1 MRKKYLS
8 ALLFGALLF
17 ASAGTFTS
25 CKDYDDDISNL
36 QSQIDGLATKDDMQA
51 KLDQMQTAVNDAK
64 ATAEE
69 ALEKANAAGDAD
81 KIAELEGRIADL
93 EKTLGDIDAMKEE
106 IQNALDSQI
115 AEFRA
120 EMEELLAQVEELTGY
135 SLGMVTEISFQV
147 KDDDAPAQYDPNL
160 DVNYARIDV
169 ITLPNGKTATSYTFG
184 EGLTGAFSLAKGDV
198 NTVTDYMLVNVN
210 PANAVISNDMLSL
223 VNGNGV
229 NLNEYVN
236 ITSAQWS
243 GDIIASRATQNTG
256 LRLVGVQLKEDVDF
270 ESFDK
275 LVLSSSDAGH
285 ASDPTWCDGKDHD
298 YIAYALAVTDAE
310 KGRSVTSAYDV
321 TLHVQAEQRAEDIE
335 KKSTIQSDAAA
346 AALNKAIEAWKDG
359 GDAASGYERCFPV
372 EAGAPFTINVASDLS
387 KGGRVMASYVTVD
400 YNNSTL
406 STTDKAALK
415 TLTFSGVD
423 TVIKGEEL
431 THSITVNGE
440 AGIPV
445 PLKLV
450 TIDYRGF
457 IEENTIW
464 VKAGEAATVTAAYTV
479 TPTSY
484 VNAPAAYVVN
494 TGEKQAFTIPANA
507 HFYHVD
513 LVAGETAHADGVHA
527 PSVFKSSGYGIL
539 SSNWSELNVNG
550 NDFLKLYKADKNTLA
565 GNQKE
570 VAYAEFVGTL
580 NLQMMREDKTYT
592 GAIKFYDE
600 SGTYLGTNTI
610 QVTKKLPTAVP
621 ADFSAKTNGI
631 VNGVMTVY
639 PEPKG
644 TPATGEYL
652 LKQAFN
658 NWDADY
664 ILSIDGI
671 TNSSKGVYNPGVN
684 KGDASTASILNINTG
699 VINDGKTYAATVEYN
714 YGQIAFIPEGH
725 GVIDDAYDYK
735 VEWAT
740 DFSIKFGCWPVD
752 CTYQWSETPV
762 VYYRETNI
770 IKGKVTKAAN
780 GTVTA
785 FENVIKAISPYKGA
799 VDPFDATD
807 TDWTTWANILSN
819 ASTTEI
825 ILITNNNG
833 KEIENE
839 YFTAKFVAATE
850 GSITKTAMELTPT
863 GAQVQVGEDIETKVI
878 LKIKDKFGHVEE
890 IPALTF
896 TMKINH
902 E

>member
-93 EKTLGDIDAMKEE
+93 EEVLGDIDAMKEE

-115 AEFRA
+115 AEFRT

-285 ASDPTWCDGKDHD
+285 ASDPTWCNGKNHD

-310 KGRSVTSAYDV
+310 KDRSVTSAYDV
-321 TLHVQAEQRAEDIE
+321 TLHVQAEQKAEDIE

-359 GDAASGYERCFPV
+359 GDAVSGFEKCFPV

-507 HFYHVD
+507 HYYHVD

-600 SGTYLGTNTI
+600 
-610 QVTKKLPTAVP
+610 KL
-621 ADFSAKTNGI
+621 F
-631 VNGVMTVY
+631 
-639 PEPKG
+639 
-644 TPATGEYL
+644 
-652 LKQAFN
+652 
-658 NWDADY
+658 
-664 ILSIDGI
+664 
-671 TNSSKGVYNPGVN
+671 
-684 KGDASTASILNINTG
+684 
-699 VINDGKTYAATVEYN
+699 
-714 YGQIAFIPEGH
+714 
-725 GVIDDAYDYK
+725 
-735 VEWAT
+735 
-740 DFSIKFGCWPVD
+740 
-752 CTYQWSETPV
+752 
-762 VYYRETNI
+762 
-770 IKGKVTKAAN
+770 
-780 GTVTA
+780 
-785 FENVIKAISPYKGA
+785 
-799 VDPFDATD
+799 
-807 TDWTTWANILSN
+807 
-819 ASTTEI
+819 
-825 ILITNNNG
+825 
-833 KEIENE
+833 
-839 YFTAKFVAATE
+839 
-850 GSITKTAMELTPT
+850 
-863 GAQVQVGEDIETKVI
+863 
-878 LKIKDKFGHVEE
+878 
-890 IPALTF
+890 
-896 TMKINH
+896 
-902 E
+902 

>member
-1 MRKKYLS
+1 
-8 ALLFGALLF
+8 
-17 ASAGTFTS
+17 
-25 CKDYDDDISNL
+25 
-36 QSQIDGLATKDDMQA
+36 
-51 KLDQMQTAVNDAK
+51 
-64 ATAEE
+64 
-69 ALEKANAAGDAD
+69 
-81 KIAELEGRIADL
+81 
-93 EKTLGDIDAMKEE
+93 
-106 IQNALDSQI
+106 
-115 AEFRA
+115 
-120 EMEELLAQVEELTGY
+120 
-135 SLGMVTEISFQV
+135 
-147 KDDDAPAQYDPNL
+147 
-160 DVNYARIDV
+160 
-169 ITLPNGKTATSYTFG
+169 
-184 EGLTGAFSLAKGDV
+184 
-198 NTVTDYMLVNVN
+198 
-210 PANAVISNDMLSL
+210 MLSL

-285 ASDPTWCDGKDHD
+285 ASDPTWCNGKNHD

-310 KGRSVTSAYDV
+310 KDRSVTSAYDV
-321 TLHVQAEQRAEDIE
+321 TLHVQAEQKAEDIE

-359 GDAASGYERCFPV
+359 GDAASGFEKCFPV

-507 HFYHVD
+507 HYYHVD

-639 PEPKG
+639 AEPDASKKG
-644 TPATGEYL
+644 VYDL
-652 LKQAFN
+652 DQAFN
-658 NWDADY
+658 NWTKYYTLDIEGLTNEVY
-664 ILSIDGI
+664 YDG
-671 TNSSKGVYNPGVN
+671 TNAK
-684 KGDASTASILNINTG
+684 IQNIPSG
-699 VINDGKTYAATVEYN
+699 VINNQKTYNAAVGYN
-714 YGQIAFIPEGH
+714 YGKIMYIPEGH
-725 GVIDDAYDYK
+725 GVDETAYECIVPWTTAFAFQFNDW
-735 VEWAT
+735 V
-740 DFSIKFGCWPVD
+740 VD
-752 CTYQWSETPV
+752 CEYQWSETPV
-762 VYYRETNI
+762 VYYRKNQTQDQI
-770 IKGKVTKAAN
+770 IMGKVTKDAN
-780 GTVTA
+780 GNVTD
-785 FENVIKAISPYKGA
+785 FENVIKARTPYNSI
-799 VDPFDATD
+799 VDPFDAGD
-807 TDWTTWANILSN
+807 ADWTTWADALNVSGDN
-819 ASTTEI
+819 ASVKIT
-825 ILITNNNG
+825 LITNNEG

-839 YFTAKFVAATE
+839 FFTAEFVVVDAKGNEVSAGTS
-850 GSITKTAMELTPT
+850 GAKNAIKLKRT
-863 GAQVQVGEDIETKVI
+863 GAEVKVGADVETKVVLTI
-878 LKIKDKFGHVEE
+878 TDKFGHTHDV
-890 IPALTF
+890 PAEGLTF
-896 TMKINH
+896 TMKIN
-902 E
+902 EE